1 MKRVRVVPAH
11 NRRRL
16 TVVPTGRPV
25 LPDLLTV
32 PEVAE
37 RLRCTPQHVYALFKR
52 DLVSVKVG
60 RNRVVSVEALADF
73 IERNTQR
80 AAS

>member
-1 MKRVRVVPAH
+1 M
-11 NRRRL
+11 
-16 TVVPTGRPV
+16 

-37 RLRCTPQHVYALFKR
+37 RLRCTPQHVYALMKR

-60 RNRVVSVEALADF
+60 RNRLVSVEALADF
-73 IERNTQR
+73 IQRNTQQR
-80 AAS
+80 AS

>member
-1 MKRVRVVPAH
+1 
-11 NRRRL
+11 
-16 TVVPTGRPV
+16 V

-32 PEVAE
+32 DEVAA
-37 RLRCTPQHVYALFKR
+37 RLRCSNAHVYALMKR

-60 RNRVVSVEALADF
+60 RNRLVSVEALADF
-73 IERNTQR
+73 IARNTQR

>member
-1 MKRVRVVPAH
+1 MKPPRPITAT
-11 NRRRL
+11 RRRL
-16 TVVPTGRPV
+16 RVVSTGRPEI
-25 LPDLLTV
+25 PDLMTV

-37 RLRCTPQHVYALFKR
+37 RLRCTPQHCYALMKR
-52 DLVSVKVG
+52 GELASVKVG
-60 RNRVVSVEALADF
+60 RNRVVSVAALADF

>member
-1 MKRVRVVPAH
+1 MNPRPIRSIRV
-11 NRRRL
+11 NRRSA
-16 TVVPTGRPV
+16 VQPVGRPQ

-37 RLRCTPQHVYALFKR
+37 RLRCSQQHVYALFKR

-60 RNRVVSVEALADF
+60 RNRVVPVEALADF
-73 IERNTQR
+73 IARNTVR
-80 AAS
+80 GAA